1 MSAKRTFEK
10 MNSGA
15 SATGYAKAKRPKLVP
30 EMDQYPIEVISLVG
44 EQMYTE
50 DRLNVQTAFPHTKTC
65 QAMASSRQKRLCLF
79 IDENGRH
86 YHKTT
91 ADLYHLKRKFNVPL
105 LLPPSKFADKG
116 GVPSDD
122 EAKYVIGREL
132 LLKTSTRRVVTSN
145 GAVEE
150 LKIVLGGGRHS
161 TATTV
166 TGEHLWLKGKV
177 LKVLAAYSRQLTSLA
192 IILRRSSST
201 ASLTDDDRGGHQ
213 HLSQLC
219 AVISALNGAH
229 FPRLKHFLLVDG
241 AFDSCLEIPLKL
253 LTTCSQLEEVYLQLH
268 GNLLLAQLPALAAS
282 RALRRFGFIVN
293 ELLENRVI
301 PALGDA
307 AGGDVGGGGDG
318 GGDLRRKLVHMASTA
333 DLLAILPV
341 NPAHQPLL
349 AGHNLDLAAFS
360 ALTHGEFC
368 VDSIARYRSL
378 LTGLQEL
385 GQLRCLRLILHYQ
398 SDRVLLQEGGE
409 GGLHQDLLHP
419 MPALPSVT
427 SLRLAI
433 LERNSRADVDSL
445 LTHRILVQLAV
456 IRQFVGLRSFGVFLA
471 GRCTLCRT
479 FLYDEDCVR
488 LLLEP
493 LSALT
498 ELREIGAETHRPI
511 NCQQVVER
519 ILAEVK
525 GRRDLAA
532 AEAAN
537 QANKNVF

>member
-1 MSAKRTFEK
+1 
-10 MNSGA
+10 
-15 SATGYAKAKRPKLVP
+15 
-30 EMDQYPIEVISLVG
+30 MDQYPIEVISLVG

-50 DRLNVQTAFPHTKTC
+50 DRLNMQTAFPHTKTC

-79 IDENGRH
+79 IDENGRK

-91 ADLYHLKRKFNVPL
+91 ADFYHLKRKFNVPL

-116 GVPSDD
+116 GVTN
-122 EAKYVIGREL
+122 EAKHVIGREL

-161 TATTV
+161 TTTAI
-166 TGEHLWLKGKV
+166 GEHLWLGKV
-177 LKVLAAYSRQLTSLA
+177 LKVLAAYSHQLTSLA
-192 IILRRSSST
+192 IILCRPST
-201 ASLTDDDRGGHQ
+201 ASIADDHGGHQ

-293 ELLENRVI
+293 ELLENRLI

-307 AGGDVGGGGDG
+307 AGGDAGGGGDG
-318 GGDLRRKLVHMASTA
+318 GGSLHRKLVHMAFTA

-385 GQLRCLRLILHYQ
+385 GQLRCLRLILHYLP
-398 SDRVLLQEGGE
+398 DRVLLQEGGE
-409 GGLHQDLLHP
+409 GGLHQDLLHPP

-532 AEAAN
+532 AEAAAEAAN
-537 QANKNVF
+537 QANNNVF